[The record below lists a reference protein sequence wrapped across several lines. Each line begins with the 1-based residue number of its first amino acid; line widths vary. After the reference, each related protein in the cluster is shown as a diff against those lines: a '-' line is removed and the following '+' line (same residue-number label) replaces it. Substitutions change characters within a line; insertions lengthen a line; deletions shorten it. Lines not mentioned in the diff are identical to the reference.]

1 MALVTKAQINAA
13 VDRKWEDVPVPEW
26 GGDVRLMALS
36 AADRG
41 YIEAGSVV
49 ANGQTPQ
56 LKVES
61 LKVYR
66 EKLVGMAMVDENLE
80 RMRTFLSDGDD
91 AESRVNRLWD
101 GSIEPP
107 FRIGMACGAC
117 HIAYDPLNPP
127 ENVNNPAWENID
139 ALVRATD
146 GFAS

>member
-1 MALVTKAQINAA
+1 MALVTKAQISAA

-66 EKLVGMAMVDENLE
+66 EKLVGMAMVDENFDRLYTNKEITAGELGKKDGGVIE
-80 RMRTFLSDGDD
+80 RLAAKVQELSGMGRFAVKEAEGNSD
-91 AESRVNRLWD
+91 AAPSD
-101 GSIEPP
+101 SS
-107 FRIGMACGAC
+107 
-117 HIAYDPLNPP
+117 DS
-127 ENVNNPAWENID
+127 D
-139 ALVRATD
+139 
-146 GFAS
+146 